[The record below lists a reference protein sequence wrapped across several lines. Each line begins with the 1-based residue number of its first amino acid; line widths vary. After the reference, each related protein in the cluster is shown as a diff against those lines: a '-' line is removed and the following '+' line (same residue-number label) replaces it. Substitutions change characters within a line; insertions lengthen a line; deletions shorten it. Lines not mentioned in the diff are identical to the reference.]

1 MIPERRKTI
10 NSVSWWYRDDTGIIL
25 EMILDALALQKIP
38 IDANF
43 MMGIK
48 VLGTVNVLLGIIMVS

>member
-1 MIPERRKTI
+1 
-10 NSVSWWYRDDTGIIL
+10 
-25 EMILDALALQKIP
+25 MILDALALQKIP